1 MRGRIQKFMAPP
13 SFEDDADKTRTAS
26 VLHKLLISAAV
37 FFIILESIVLR
48 LDFAERIYF
57 TLGLPGLVLAI
68 IIAYGLMQRGRVR
81 LASVLFIATLWIA
94 FTLFLLFAGG
104 MRSMAVAF
112 YVAGAVITGL
122 LLGTRAALIHITACG
137 LAGLGMVFLA
147 SGSHKPPLLF
157 VIPPMIGW
165 MGMMLSLALTI
176 GALILVLQRRDV
188 ALTSLRESEE
198 RYRQLFEAESD
209 AIFLIDNATG
219 QILEANSAAAVL
231 YGYSHAELLTKC
243 NIDLSA
249 EPKDTRKVTQTTPVI
264 AEQVV
269 TVPLRM
275 HRKQD
280 GTVFPVEITGR
291 FFTWHGRPVHIAA
304 IRDITTRQQ
313 TESILHQKT
322 EELDR
327 YFTLSLDLL
336 CIADTDGNFLR
347 LNPEWEKT
355 LGYPLAE
362 LEGRRFLDF
371 VHPDDME
378 ATLAT
383 IATLDQQ
390 HEVLNFENRY
400 RCKDGSYRWIE
411 WRSSP
416 RGKVFYAAARD
427 ITTRKQAEEALEE
440 SEARY
445 RSLFEDNR
453 AVMLIYDRQEGRIL
467 DANPAACAYYGWS
480 RDEAVEKRVRDID
493 PLTPEEV
500 AQEIEV
506 ARREGRGYYLFKHR
520 RADGVIRDVEVYSGP
535 IQMKGQSVHYA
546 IVHDVTE
553 RRLAEE
559 ALRRSEALYRRA
571 IEVIGA
577 VPYYQEYALSAFV
590 FMGEGIRQLT
600 GYGPEEM
607 TPKLWRSLVQKS
619 IMLDKASGMER
630 DEAARLAR
638 SGQLDVWKSDDY
650 IRTCD
655 GQMRWVMD
663 AAVEIPDESG
673 HSRASLGILLD
684 ITERKQAEEALRE
697 SNQRLEETLAEL
709 RETQERMMHQER
721 LAAVGQLA
729 AGIAHD
735 FNNILASIVL
745 YTQMSLRIADLTPQ
759 IRQRLEVIAQQTD
772 RAADLVQQILDFGRR
787 AVLER
792 QPLMLDSFLKE
803 VVKLLQRTLPENIQI
818 DLTLAP
824 GDHMILAD
832 PTRIQQVV
840 VNLALNARD
849 AMPNGGELHISLA
862 RISGQTINCVDCG
875 PVFGGEWV
883 EIAVKDTGSGIPQEV
898 LPHIFEPFF
907 TTRAPLGHGLGLAQ
921 VYGLVNQHN
930 GHLAVETEVGKGTTF
945 RLYWPALQTAQ
956 LRPAASTS
964 SEIVQGHGETLLVVE
979 DDAVVRAALV
989 DALDVLGYRVLE
1001 AADGQVALALYA
1013 AHTDEVALVLSDW
1026 VMPTMGGLELVHAL
1040 YNQAPTLKVL
1050 MLTGHPLSQETRE
1063 TVPANV
1069 VGWTL
1074 KPPNLEQLSRDLH
1087 RALTERKE
1095 NPPHHADTGIFSS

>member
-1 MRGRIQKFMAPP
+1 MESHIRRILAPP
-13 SFEDDADKTRTAS
+13 LFEDDVDKTRTAS

-37 FFIILESIVLR
+37 FFILLEGILIR
-48 LDFAERIYF
+48 LDFAERVYF
-57 TLGLPGLVLAI
+57 LLGIPLLLITIGV
-68 IIAYGLMQRGRVR
+68 AYGLMQRGRVQF
-81 LASVLFIATLWIA
+81 AGVLFIVALWVA
-94 FTLFLLFAGG
+94 FTLYLPFAGG
-104 MRSMAVAF
+104 MRSVAVAF

-122 LLGTRAALIHITACG
+122 LLGTRAALIHVAACSVAG
-137 LAGLGMVFLA
+137 LAMVFLA
-147 SGSHKPPLLF
+147 SGPYAPPLLF

-165 MGMMLSLALTI
+165 IGMMLSLALTI
-176 GALILVLQRRDV
+176 GALLMVLQRRDA
-188 ALTSLRESEE
+188 ALASLRESEE

-219 QILEANSAAAVL
+219 QILEANAAAVTL
-231 YGYSHAELLTKC
+231 YGYSREELLTKY
-243 NIDLSA
+243 NTDLSA
-249 EPKDTRKVTQTTPVI
+249 EPEDTRKVTQTTPIVT
-264 AEQVV
+264 EQVIV
-269 TVPLRM
+269 IPLRF
-275 HRKQD
+275 HRTCD

-291 FFTWHGRPVHIAA
+291 FFNWKGRLVHIAA
-304 IRDITTRQQ
+304 IRDITARQQ
-313 TESILHQKT
+313 AESILHQKT

-336 CIADTDGNFLR
+336 CIADIEGHFLR
-347 LNPEWEKT
+347 LNPEWEKI

-378 ATLAT
+378 DTLAA
-383 IATLDQQ
+383 ISQLDQQ

-400 RCKDGSYRWIE
+400 RCKDGSYRWME
-411 WRSSP
+411 WHSSP
-416 RGKVFYAAARD
+416 RGKLIYAAARD
-427 ITTRKQAEEALEE
+427 ITARKQAERALEE

-453 AVMLIYDRQEGRIL
+453 AVMLIYDRQGGRIL

-480 RDEAVEKRVRDID
+480 RDEVGKKHLPDID
-493 PLTPEEV
+493 PLTP
-500 AQEIEV
+500 AEV
-506 ARREGRGYYLFKHR
+506 AREIEAVHREGRSYYLFKHR
-520 RADGVIRDVEVYSGP
+520 RADGAIRDVEVYSGP
-535 IQMKGQSVHYA
+535 IQMKGQNVYYA

-571 IEVIGA
+571 IEALGA
-577 VPYYQEYALSAFV
+577 VPYYQTYSPNAYP
-590 FMGEGIRQLT
+590 FMGEGIRALT
-600 GYGPEEM
+600 GFEPEEM
-607 TPKLWRSLVQKS
+607 TPQLWRALVQKS
-619 IMLDKASGMER
+619 VMLDKAAEFDR
-630 DEAARLAR
+630 DEAATLAR
-638 SGQLDVWKSDDY
+638 TGQLDVWKSDDC
-650 IRTCD
+650 IRTRD
-655 GQMRWVMD
+655 GQIRWVMD

-673 HSRASLGILLD
+673 HSRASIGILLD

-697 SNQRLEETLAEL
+697 SNRRLEETLAEL

-721 LAAVGQLA
+721 MAAVGQLA

-745 YTQMSLRIADLTPQ
+745 YTQMSLRAELPPQ
-759 IRQRLEVIAQQTD
+759 FRQRLEIIAQQTA

-792 QPLMLDSFLKE
+792 QPLLLDSFLKE

-818 DLTLAP
+818 DLTLDA
-824 GDHMILAD
+824 GDHLILAD

-862 RISGQTINCVDCG
+862 RISGQQINCVDCG
-875 PVFGGEWV
+875 LVFGGEWV
-883 EIAVKDTGSGIPQEV
+883 EIAVADTGTGIPAEA

-930 GHLAVETEVGKGTTF
+930 GHIAVETQVGKGTTF
-945 RLYWPALQTAQ
+945 RLYWPALQTPQ
-956 LRPAASTS
+956 PQPVASPS
-964 SEIVQGHGETLLVVE
+964 SEIVYGHGETLLIVE
-979 DDAVVRAALV
+979 DDAIVRAALV
-989 DALDVLGYRVLE
+989 DALDLLGYRVLE
-1001 AADGQVALALYA
+1001 ATNGQEALALYA
-1013 AHTDEVALVLSDW
+1013 ARAGDIALVLSDW
-1026 VMPTMGGLELVHAL
+1026 VMPAMGGLELVRAL
-1040 YNQAPTLKVL
+1040 QALNPALKVL

-1063 TVPANV
+1063 SVSANV

-1074 KPPNLEQLSRDLH
+1074 KPPNLEQLARDLEK
-1087 RALTERKE
+1087 AL
-1095 NPPHHADTGIFSS
+1095 AG